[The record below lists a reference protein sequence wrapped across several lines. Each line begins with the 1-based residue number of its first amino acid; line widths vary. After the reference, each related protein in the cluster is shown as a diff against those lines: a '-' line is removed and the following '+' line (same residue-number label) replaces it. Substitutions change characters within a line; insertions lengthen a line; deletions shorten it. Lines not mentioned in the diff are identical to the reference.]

1 MSALLKPEEK
11 VVYALRELYQS
22 RGYAPFKMS
31 KFEAYEL
38 YMQNKDF
45 LVSDGVITFTEADGT
60 LMALKPD
67 VTLSIVKNFRKD
79 ATPLQKVHYSE
90 NVYRREDTFREIMQ
104 AGLECLGDIGC
115 YELCE
120 VIVLAAKSLSV
131 ISDRYVLDISHLQI
145 VTDLLDAMPVSYE
158 QRAQI
163 LRAIADK
170 NEDALEIDGVDT
182 SLLRTLLQT
191 SGPMRTVLPCL
202 SALCRTAASQEALEQ
217 LKTIYLVLQQNGLED
232 HVQLDF
238 SIVNDMNYYNG
249 IVFRG
254 YVDGIPSGVLA
265 GGQYDKLM
273 TKMNKNAGGI
283 GFAVYLDQLERLAAE
298 NKEFD
303 VDIIMLYDD
312 SADVAAL
319 SLAVNG
325 ISVNGGSILLL
336 KEKTAGLCCRQ
347 LMQYKN
353 GRVELLEN
361 NG

>member
-1 MSALLKPEEK
+1 MNALLKPEEK
-11 VVYALRELYQS
+11 VVYALRELYRS

-31 KFEAYEL
+31 KFEAYDL

-67 VTLSIVKNFRKD
+67 VTLSIVKNFRKET
-79 ATPLQKVHYSE
+79 TPLQKVYYSE

-104 AGLECLGDIGC
+104 AGLECLGDVGC
-115 YELCE
+115 YEICE
-120 VIVLAAKSLSV
+120 VLVLAVKSLSL
-131 ISDRYVLDISHLQI
+131 ISDRFVMDISHLQI
-145 VTDLLDAMPVSYE
+145 VTDVLDSMVIDFE
-158 QRAQI
+158 QKAQI

-170 NEDALEIDGVDT
+170 NEDALDIDGVDT

-191 SGPMRTVLPCL
+191 CGPIGSVLPCL
-202 SALCRTAASQEALEQ
+202 SALCATAASQKALKQ
-217 LKTIYLVLQQNGLED
+217 LETIYLVLQQNGLD
-232 HVQLDF
+232 KYVQLDF

-254 YVDGIPSGVLA
+254 YVDGIPTGVLA

-273 TKMNKNAGGI
+273 SKMNKNAGGI
-283 GFAVYLDQLERLAAE
+283 GFAVYLDQLERLTAAV
-298 NKEFD
+298 KEYD
-303 VDIIMLYDD
+303 VDIVLLYDD

-319 SLAVNG
+319 SLAANG
-325 ISVNGGSILLL
+325 ISANSGSILLL
-336 KEKTAGLCCRQ
+336 KEMADGLRCRQ
-347 LMQYKN
+347 LMQYKD